1 MHPGSC
7 CGQKGDNVTEEKS
20 KYIIVGGS
28 AAGMAAAHTIRL
40 HDRKGS
46 VTVLSEEPDT
56 PYFRPLIPFLV
67 SGKKCAE
74 DMVLAGCGPY
84 TGRDITVRTGARV
97 ESVNTVEK
105 TVFVQGN
112 GGLAYEKILFATG
125 SHPYIPPEIKGADA
139 DGVFA
144 LRTLADARKMAKR
157 VEMSDH
163 AVMLG
168 GGLLNLKAA
177 FALLERGLKVTL
189 VVYSP
194 EVLSQLM
201 EPEDAF
207 LIRKALDRAGLKIK
221 TGCSANGIIADST
234 GVTGI
239 ALDHGGEM
247 PCQMVCIG
255 KGVRPNVEFLY
266 GSDVQIDGGIVAD
279 RYTGCNAPDTF
290 AAGDVAV
297 TFEPVSGDRIMT
309 ALWTNA
315 VEMGRCAG
323 LNMAGI
329 KTAYSG
335 TFGILNATQVADE
348 PFVSMGVVHTKD
360 HDFEIYRHAT
370 ETTYRKV
377 VFNQEGTRLIGAIFI
392 GDITNAGLYRYVI
405 REKMPVMNIKRYIV
419 DHTLHYGHFVTGKT

>member
-1 MHPGSC
+1 
-7 CGQKGDNVTEEKS
+7 VTEEES
-20 KYIIVGGS
+20 KYVIVGGS

-40 HDRKGS
+40 HDRGGA

-56 PYFRPLIPFLV
+56 PYFRPLIPFVV
-67 SGKKCAE
+67 SGKKRAE
-74 DMVLAGCGPY
+74 DMALSGCGPY
-84 TGRDITVRTGARV
+84 TGRNIFIRTGARV
-97 ESVNTVEK
+97 ESVNTTEK
-105 TVFVQGN
+105 TVTVQGS
-112 GGLAYEKILFATG
+112 GDLAYEKILFATG
-125 SHPYIPPEIKGADA
+125 SRPYIPPEIEGTHAK
-139 DGVFA
+139 GVFA
-144 LRTLADARKMAKR
+144 LRTLVDARNMAER
-157 VEMSDH
+157 VETSDH

-207 LIRKALDRAGLKIK
+207 LIRKALDRARLKIK
-221 TGCSANGIIADST
+221 TGSAATHIISDHT
-234 GVTGI
+234 GVTGV
-239 ALDHGGEM
+239 ALDSGDEM

-255 KGVRPNVEFLY
+255 KGVRPNVEFLD
-266 GSDVQIDGGIVAD
+266 GSQVRIDGGIVAD
-279 RYTGCNAPDTF
+279 RYTACNTPDTF
-290 AAGDVAV
+290 TAGDVAV

-323 LNMAGI
+323 QNMAGI

-348 PFVSMGVVHTKD
+348 PFVSMGAVHTTD

-370 ETTYRKV
+370 DRTYRKV
-377 VFNQEGTRLIGAIFI
+377 VFNPEGTRLIGAVFI

-405 REKMPVMNIKRYIV
+405 REKMPVMHIKRYIIE
-419 DHTLHYGHFVTGKT
+419 HTLHYGHFVTGNI